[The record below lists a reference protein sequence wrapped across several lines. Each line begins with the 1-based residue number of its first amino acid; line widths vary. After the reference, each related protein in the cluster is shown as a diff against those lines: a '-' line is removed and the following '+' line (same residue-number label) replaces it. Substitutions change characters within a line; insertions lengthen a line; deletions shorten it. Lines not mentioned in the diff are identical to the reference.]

1 MIEVIK
7 LGAEWC
13 APCKAMAP
21 TIKSLKEK
29 YDTIEGSNVNI
40 IEIDVDENPELGEKY
55 KVKNIPTV
63 VFVKDG
69 EMVQKKVGVLSEAQ
83 IEEIIKEL
91 SKII

>member
-13 APCKAMAP
+13 APCKAMSP

-29 YDTIEGSNVNI
+29 YDAIEGSNVNI

-55 KVKNIPTV
+55 KVKNIPTL

-69 EMVQKKVGVLSEAQ
+69 EMVQKKVGVLNESQ